1 MSDTIMMTQ
10 YIYLL
15 QEREF
20 IKTKEYVYK
29 VGMTKKKNHER
40 FNQYPKGS
48 VLLFQMICNNC
59 KNMEKLVLKTY
70 KETFKQR
77 KDIGNEYFEGEY
89 KDMID
94 IIYLTIKN
102 NNSVEDDIV
111 EDAVVEDVV
120 VEDENHDI
128 EEDWKLKHIRD
139 IKSKKYQENAFKI
152 VCDKINNIFPDYHQD
167 LSFGGTK
174 KFIKISP
181 MDESKQYFVYY
192 INPQLKSL
200 TYTEDAAHRIQMW
213 WHHMCGNFTEEELI
227 YEGYAS
233 TLNAGRSICVDS
245 IKFAWNEYETNYFNL
260 LVKEQIIIPN
270 KIYDLQS
277 KGFIKKLSTNKMKM
291 KINIENYE
299 DFISTHN
306 ILIDNIYNKIY
317 RILCYNLVINEKIYA
332 SIDPDELQQVKK
344 MKDFDNI
351 CIDIGYMLDN
361 RTFGVKLITLH
372 KINKKYYD
380 YETFLRKYIPYV
392 IRWDIN
398 NNYYIVN
405 RDYEYIGLKSKS
417 IEYETIIG
425 KAYLFNPSWQGNKP
439 WDNRNDYI
447 RFCNEYK
454 KIIKDNSLKEC
465 LNPHNSTATILTLL
479 D

>member
-1 MSDTIMMTQ
+1 MMTQ

-29 VGMTKKKNHER
+29 VGMTKKENHER

-59 KNMEKLVLKTY
+59 KNMEKLVLKKF

-174 KFIKISP
+174 KFIKISLID
-181 MDESKQYFVYY
+181 DEYFVYY

-200 TYTEDAAHRIQMW
+200 TYTEDGDAYI
-213 WHHMCGNFTEEELI
+213 GKEYYENFTEEELI
-227 YEGYAS
+227 YKDY
-233 TLNAGRSICVDS
+233 NIICVDS
-245 IKFAWNEYETNYFNL
+245 IKFAWNEEKNY
-260 LVKEQIIIPN
+260 
-270 KIYDLQS
+270 
-277 KGFIKKLSTNKMKM
+277 
-291 KINIENYE
+291 
-299 DFISTHN
+299 
-306 ILIDNIYNKIY
+306 
-317 RILCYNLVINEKIYA
+317 
-332 SIDPDELQQVKK
+332 SI
-344 MKDFDNI
+344 
-351 CIDIGYMLDN
+351 C
-361 RTFGVKLITLH
+361 
-372 KINKKYYD
+372 
-380 YETFLRKYIPYV
+380 
-392 IRWDIN
+392 
-398 NNYYIVN
+398 
-405 RDYEYIGLKSKS
+405 
-417 IEYETIIG
+417 
-425 KAYLFNPSWQGNKP
+425 
-439 WDNRNDYI
+439 
-447 RFCNEYK
+447 
-454 KIIKDNSLKEC
+454 
-465 LNPHNSTATILTLL
+465 
-479 D
+479 

>member
-1 MSDTIMMTQ
+1 MSDTIIMTQ

-20 IKTKEYVYK
+20 IKTKECVYK
-29 VGMTKKKNHER
+29 VGMTKKENHER

-59 KNMEKLVLKTY
+59 KNMEKLVLKKF

-111 EDAVVEDVV
+111 EDAVVDDVV

-152 VCDKINNIFPDYHQD
+152 VCDKINNIFPDYQQD

-174 KFIKISP
+174 KFIKISLID
-181 MDESKQYFVYY
+181 DEYFVYY

-200 TYTEDAAHRIQMW
+200 TYTEDGDAYI
-213 WHHMCGNFTEEELI
+213 GKEYYENFTEEELI
-227 YEGYAS
+227 YKDY
-233 TLNAGRSICVDS
+233 NIICVDS
-245 IKFAWNEYETNYFNL
+245 IKFAWNEEKNYFNL

-277 KGFIKKLSTNKMKM
+277 KGFIKKLSTNKMK
-291 KINIENYE
+291 INIDNYE

-306 ILIDNIYNKIY
+306 ILIDDNIYNKIY

-332 SIDPDELQQVKK
+332 SIDTDVFKK
-344 MKDFDNI
+344 
-351 CIDIGYMLDN
+351 
-361 RTFGVKLITLH
+361 
-372 KINKKYYD
+372 
-380 YETFLRKYIPYV
+380 
-392 IRWDIN
+392 
-398 NNYYIVN
+398 
-405 RDYEYIGLKSKS
+405 
-417 IEYETIIG
+417 
-425 KAYLFNPSWQGNKP
+425 
-439 WDNRNDYI
+439 
-447 RFCNEYK
+447 
-454 KIIKDNSLKEC
+454 
-465 LNPHNSTATILTLL
+465 
-479 D
+479 

>member
-1 MSDTIMMTQ
+1 MMTQ

-29 VGMTKKKNHER
+29 VGMTTKENHER

-59 KNMEKLVLKTY
+59 KNMEKLVLKKF

-102 NNSVEDDIV
+102 NNSLEDDIV
-111 EDAVVEDVV
+111 KDVVVEDVV

-152 VCDKINNIFPDYHQD
+152 VCDKINNIFPDYQQD
-167 LSFGGTK
+167 LSFGGKK
-174 KFIKISP
+174 KFIKISLID
-181 MDESKQYFVYY
+181 DEYFVYY

-200 TYTEDAAHRIQMW
+200 TYTEDGDAYI
-213 WHHMCGNFTEEELI
+213 GKEYYLYIIEEELI
-227 YEGYAS
+227 YKDY
-233 TLNAGRSICVDS
+233 NIICVDS
-245 IKFAWNEYETNYFNL
+245 IKFAWNEEKNYFNL

-277 KGFIKKLSTNKMKM
+277 KGFIKKLSTNKMK
-291 KINIENYE
+291 INIDNYE

-306 ILIDNIYNKIY
+306 ILIDDNIYNKIY

-332 SIDPDELQQVKK
+332 SIDTDVFEKVKK
-344 MKDFDNI
+344 IKDFDNI
-351 CIDIGYMLDN
+351 CIDIGMMLDN
-361 RTFGVKLITLH
+361 RNITNGKLITLH

-380 YETFLRKYIPYV
+380 YKTFLRKYIPYV

-417 IEYETIIG
+417 IEYERG
-425 KAYLFNPSWQGNKP
+425 GEAYLFNDGNKR

-465 LNPHNSTATILTLL
+465 LNTHNSTATILTLL

>member
-1 MSDTIMMTQ
+1 MMTQ

-29 VGMTKKKNHER
+29 VGMTKKENHER

-59 KNMEKLVLKTY
+59 KNMEKLVLKKF

-102 NNSVEDDIV
+102 NNSVED
-111 EDAVVEDVV
+111 VVEDV
-120 VEDENHDI
+120 VEDENHDF
-128 EEDWKLKHIRD
+128 EEDWKLHIRVV
-139 IKSKKYQENAFKI
+139 KSKKYQENAFKI
-152 VCDKINNIFPDYHQD
+152 VCDKINNIFPDYQQD

-174 KFIKISP
+174 KFIKINLID
-181 MDESKQYFVYY
+181 DEYFVYY

-200 TYTEDAAHRIQMW
+200 TYSEDGDTYI
-213 WHHMCGNFTEEELI
+213 GKEYYENFTQEELMYKDYNI
-227 YEGYAS
+227 
-233 TLNAGRSICVDS
+233 ICEDR
-245 IKFAWNEYETNYFNL
+245 IKFAWNEEENYFNL

-277 KGFIKKLSTNKMKM
+277 KGFIKKLSTNKMK
-291 KINIENYE
+291 INIDNYA
-299 DFISTHN
+299 DFINTHN
-306 ILIDNIYNKIY
+306 ILNDTEIYDKIY

-332 SIDPDELQQVKK
+332 SIDTDVFEKVKK
-344 MKDFDNI
+344 IKDFDYI
-351 CIDIGYMLDN
+351 CIDIGMMLDN
-361 RTFGVKLITLH
+361 RNIKNENLITLH

-380 YETFLRKYIPYV
+380 YKSFLRKYTPYV
-392 IRWDIN
+392 IQWDIN
-398 NNYYIVN
+398 NNYYIIN
-405 RDYEYIGLKSKS
+405 RDYEYIGLNSKS
-417 IEYETIIG
+417 IDYKCEG
-425 KAYLFNPSWQGNKP
+425 RAHLFNDGNKP

-465 LNPHNSTATILTLL
+465 LNMHNSTATILTLL

>member
-1 MSDTIMMTQ
+1 MTQ

-29 VGMTKKKNHER
+29 VGMTKKENHKR
-40 FNQYPKGS
+40 FNKYPKSS
-48 VLLFQMICNNC
+48 VLLFQMICDNC
-59 KNMEKLVLKTY
+59 NKMEKLVLKKF
-70 KETFKQR
+70 KETFKPR
-77 KDIGNEYFEGEY
+77 KDIGNEYFEGDY

-111 EDAVVEDVV
+111 EDVVIEDVVVEDVV

-152 VCDKINNIFPDYHQD
+152 VCDKINNIFPDCQQD

-174 KFIKISP
+174 KFIKISLTD
-181 MDESKQYFVYY
+181 DEYFVSY

-200 TYTEDAAHRIQMW
+200 TYTEDGDAYI
-213 WHHMCGNFTEEELI
+213 GKDYYENFTEEELI
-227 YEGYAS
+227 YNKDNKDY
-233 TLNAGRSICVDS
+233 NIICVDS
-245 IKFAWNEYETNYFNL
+245 IKFAWNEEKNYFNL

-270 KIYDLQS
+270 KIYDLLS
-277 KGFIKKLSTNKMKM
+277 KGFIKKLSTNKMK
-291 KINIENYE
+291 INIDNYE

-306 ILIDNIYNKIY
+306 ILIDDNIYNKIY

-332 SIDPDELQQVKK
+332 SIDTDVVEKVKK
-344 MKDFDNI
+344 IKDFDNI
-351 CIDIGYMLDN
+351 HIDIGMMLDN
-361 RTFGVKLITLH
+361 RNITNGKLITLH

-380 YETFLRKYIPYV
+380 YKTFLRKYIPYV

-417 IEYETIIG
+417 IKYETG
-425 KAYLFNPSWQGNKP
+425 GEAYLFNDGNKP

-465 LNPHNSTATILTLL
+465 LNTHNSTATILTLL